1 MEAWRPIR
9 NWVCAQGLQAKIE
22 EAGAM
27 TRSALLLPADGEND
41 REDPGAGYGRQQAS
55 NGAAAAAEST
65 TYLLC

>member
-1 MEAWRPIR
+1 
-9 NWVCAQGLQAKIE
+9 
-22 EAGAM
+22 M